1 MTKRNVVHI
10 EIPAADQVK
19 AAKFYESLFGWK
31 TTRDEKMDYTLW
43 EPSEGPGGGFS
54 PVGENVK
61 PGDILV
67 HIDSDD
73 IDADLKKVVKLG
85 GSIVR
90 PKTDIPGIG
99 WFAMFKDLTGNTIAL
114 FTSKT
119 TGPNK

>member
-119 TGPNK
+119 PGPN